1 LNLLKAF
8 QNRRDTVRLSKM
20 VRAVLPFSQKIIVNR
35 KPICWHSKPA
45 RLPLANYQKL
55 SFWLRKIC
63 YPIGAKD
70 LTSPVL
76 ISFMLV
82 QKLLDLIAQNV
93 LFQYKIK
100 GKVSKNHAYL
110 PGLFPNQD
118 LSNHNTK
125 TEL

>member
-8 QNRRDTVRLSKM
+8 QNWRDTGRLSKM
-20 VRAVLPFSQKIIVNR
+20 VGAVLPFSKTIIDHR
-35 KPICWHSKPA
+35 KPICWNSKPA
-45 RLPLANYQKL
+45 RLPLANSQKL
-55 SFWLRKIC
+55 SLQLRKIC
-63 YPIGAKD
+63 YPRQD